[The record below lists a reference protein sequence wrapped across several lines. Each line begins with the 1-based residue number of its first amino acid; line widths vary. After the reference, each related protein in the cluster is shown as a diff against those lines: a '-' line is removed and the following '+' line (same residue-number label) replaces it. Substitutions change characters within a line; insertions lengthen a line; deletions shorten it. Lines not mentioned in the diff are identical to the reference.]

1 MRVLVVGAGAI
12 GGYFGGRLLEAGIDV
27 TFLVR
32 PRRLA
37 QLAADGLIVQSP
49 HGDISLPAPTILAEA
64 ISEPWDLILLG
75 CKAYDLADAM
85 ESLAP
90 AVGPDTMI
98 LPLLNG
104 MRHLDTLDGRFGAGH
119 VLGGLCAIAATLDGT
134 GAIRH
139 LNDTHVLTFGE
150 RDGAS
155 SPRIKAVADIF
166 SQTRVQWRSSPQIIL
181 EMWEKWVFLSTLAA
195 ATCLLRA
202 SVGDIVMAGGVDKLT
217 GLLAEAQS
225 IAEAAGYGSRPEVL
239 DKART
244 LLTAAGSP
252 LSASMMR
259 DVEKGGPIEADH
271 VIGDLLRRA
280 QAAGLGVPLLKLAH
294 LHLKAYEARRQ
305 RESVRKIG

>member
-32 PRRLA
+32 PRRAA
-37 QLAADGLIVQSP
+37 QLAADGLVVTSP
-49 HGDISLPAPTILAEA
+49 HGDIALPARTVLAEA
-64 ISEPWDLILLG
+64 LTAPWDLVLLG
-75 CKAYDLADAM
+75 CKAYDLAAAM
-85 ESLAP
+85 ESVAP
-90 AVGPDTMI
+90 AVGPETMI

-104 MRHLDTLDGRFGAGH
+104 MRHLDSLDERFGAGH
-119 VLGGLCAIAATLDGT
+119 VLGGLCAIAATLDEAGVV
-134 GAIRH
+134 RH
-139 LNDTHVLTFGE
+139 LNDIHLLAFGE
-150 RDGAS
+150 RDGSESA
-155 SPRIKAVADIF
+155 RIKAVADVF
-166 SQTRVQWRSSPQIIL
+166 SRARAQWRSSRQIVQ

-195 ATCLLRA
+195 STCLLRA
-202 SVGDIVMAGGVDKLT
+202 SVGDIVMAGGVDTLG

-225 IAEAAGYGSRPEVL
+225 IAEAEGYGSRPDIL

-244 LLTAAGSP
+244 QLTAAGSS

-259 DVEKGGPIEADH
+259 DVEKGGPVEADH

-305 RESVRKIG
+305 RESVRR